1 MVKKKEIEKEYSVVD
16 FLEAIRANVATPGE
30 TELDHL
36 WRWLLIKR
44 QSHHSTLDLAMYM
57 KDRFKDDWYLTN
69 ISKLKKDPRE
79 KLVTKRIV
87 PRYPK
92 KYSNDSSTD

>member
-1 MVKKKEIEKEYSVVD
+1 MVKKKEIEQEYSVVD

-44 QSHHSTLDLAMYM
+44 RSHHSTLDLAMYM

-79 KLVTKRIV
+79 KLFN
-87 PRYPK
+87 PQ
-92 KYSNDSSTD
+92 NFDSKTQQ